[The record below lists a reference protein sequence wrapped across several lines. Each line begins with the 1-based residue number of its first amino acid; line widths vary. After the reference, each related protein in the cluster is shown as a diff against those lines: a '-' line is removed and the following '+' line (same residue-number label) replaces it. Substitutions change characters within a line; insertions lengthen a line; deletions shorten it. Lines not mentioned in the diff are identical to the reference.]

1 MRDYIYIHI
10 ERCGDVMLYYV
21 VSGIQEALVLGTVEG
36 TVDLVP
42 VLNLLRQWLCVYLH
56 VPAHQ
61 IPPRH
66 FEEIQDIKKLLQQ
79 CSACKQHNERKQN
92 TLTMNQYKHSLFC
105 CERYPRNRQ

>member
-1 MRDYIYIHI
+1 
-10 ERCGDVMLYYV
+10 
-21 VSGIQEALVLGTVEG
+21 
-36 TVDLVP
+36 
-42 VLNLLRQWLCVYLH
+42 

-92 TLTMNQYKHSLFC
+92 TTFVRVWMKLWYAYQLKCFTFDHVSSK
-105 CERYPRNRQ
+105 